1 MANSKEAKARIKINK
16 LLEESGWRFFDT
28 KKGQANIQLEPN
40 VKITQKDID
49 AFGEDFETT
58 KNGYI
63 DFLLLDEKGFPL
75 VILEAKKGEKDPLD
89 GKEQARRYAKN
100 ENARFVILSNG
111 NLHYFWDLERGDP
124 EIITEFPT
132 QESLTHRL
140 DFKPDNKRLADEEVS
155 DDYIAFTQN
164 PNFKD
169 DLRYQDEETRIKYLW
184 DEGLRILRP
193 YQLKS
198 IHALQKSAE
207 SGNDRFLFE
216 MATGTGKTL
225 ISAAIIKLFLR
236 TGNAKRILFLVD
248 RLELED
254 QAQKNF
260 VQYLSNDF
268 HSVVYKQNRDD
279 WKKAD
284 IVVSTVQSL
293 SAQDKYKKLF
303 SPTDFDLVI
312 ADESH
317 RAIGGNSRAVFE
329 YFIGYKLG
337 LTATPKDYLKNVDP
351 QKLSAKDPR
360 AWERRQLL
368 DTYTTFGCPNG
379 DPTFRYSLLDGVKDG
394 FLINPIVSDA
404 RTDITAELLS
414 EKGYAVMVEN
424 EEGEES
430 EETFFQR
437 DFERKFFSEKTNRVF
452 CQTFLENALKDPI
465 SGEIG
470 KSIIFCVSQKH
481 ASKVTQMLNKMASQ
495 LWPDKYNSDFA
506 VQITSNITDS
516 QQFTINFANNNLN
529 GHTKFLENYKS
540 SKTRVCVTVGMMT
553 TGYDCQD
560 ILNLAFMRPLF
571 SPTDFIQIK
580 GRGTRKFVFEY
591 TDEYNEKH
599 KHEKENFKLFDFF
612 ANCEYFEEKFDYDE
626 ILKLPVKQKGT
637 GGEGPV
643 GVDIDEIEVFN
654 PDKVKI
660 LTDIDQKSKEERSN
674 KFIVAISTI
683 GAILFGIG
691 AIMFVASN
699 WREIPDLMKVLILLG
714 STFGAYYL
722 GYLFKYDK
730 KNLPKV
736 GISLFFLGALLF
748 GASIFLIAQIYHIN
762 ANAHSLV
769 LIWLIGVLPLIY
781 AFRSE
786 PIAALSSLLFFIW
799 IGLFIFRGGRF
810 NESMFLSFPVIYL
823 SAGILLFS
831 IGGLHYLEPQLAKIA
846 RIFRIA
852 GIKIAILSLFLLTFK
867 FFSGYIN
874 NWLNNARA
882 LEEMSSQLMIGIVL
896 FSVLAF
902 FGLVINLLFNP
913 SQSKTNSF
921 ESGAALGL
929 LSFTLLFFFFPTE
942 SSIYTVIY
950 NLLFAGLT
958 LFLIYIG
965 YQKSDIKIVNTGV
978 FWLSVFILAKYFD
991 FFWDL
996 IGRSLFFIIGGLI
1009 LVLGGI
1015 AMERKRKQIKEDFT
1029 KLNA

>member
-1 MANSKEAKARIKINK
+1 MSTKEASARIKINA
-16 LLEESGWRFFDT
+16 LLEKAGWRFFDT
-28 KKGQANIQLEPN
+28 EKDKANIQVEPN

-58 KNGYI
+58 KNGFI
-63 DFLLLDEKGFPL
+63 DFLLLDDKGFPL
-75 VILEAKKGEKDPLD
+75 VVLEAKKGEKDPLD
-89 GKEQARRYAKN
+89 GKEQARRYAKS

-140 DFKPDNKRLADEEVS
+140 DFRPDNKRLADEEVG
-155 DDYIAFTQN
+155 DDYIALTQN

-169 DLRYQDEETRIKYLW
+169 DPQYQDEETRAKYLW
-184 DEGLRILRP
+184 GEGLRILRP

-248 RLELED
+248 RIELED

-268 HSVVYKQNRDD
+268 QSVIYKQNRDD

-284 IVVSTVQSL
+284 IVVSTVQSF

-351 QKLSAKDPR
+351 QKLSARDPR

-379 DPTFRYSLLDGVKDG
+379 DPTFRYSLLDGVRDG

-414 EKGYAVMVEN
+414 EKGYAVVLEN
-424 EEGEES
+424 EDGEEA

-452 CQTFLENALKDPI
+452 CKTFIENALKDPI

-470 KSIIFCVSQKH
+470 KSIIFAVSQKH
-481 ASKVTQMLNKMASQ
+481 ASKLTQMLNIMATE
-495 LWPDKYNSDFA
+495 LWPDRYNSDFA
-506 VQITSNITDS
+506 VQVTSNIAEAG
-516 QQFTINFANNNLN
+516 QMTINFSNNNLG

-560 ILNLAFMRPLF
+560 ILNLALMRPIF

-580 GRGTRKFVFEY
+580 GRGTRKYTFEY
-591 TDEYNEKH
+591 TDEYGEKH
-599 KHEKENFKLFDFF
+599 KHEKDNFKLFDFF

-626 ILKLPVKQKGT
+626 ILKLPIAKGS
-637 GGEGPV
+637 GGEGP
-643 GVDIDEIEVFN
+643 GTPIDIDEIEVFD
-654 PDKVKI
+654 PDKVKT
-660 LTDIDQKSKEERSN
+660 LTEKPVGIEGMKVDRRLFEKAREELQQDAEVKSAVEQEQWDKAVHIVREKYEDQPKLFLNLEKIRKSENLDRR
-674 KFIVAISTI
+674 
-683 GAILFGIG
+683 L
-691 AIMFVASN
+691 N
-699 WREIPDLMKVLILLG
+699 WREFLERAFDLIDRFKDKDELLEEECEKFISIYKPESKYVPHIKNFMK
-714 STFGAYYL
+714 AY
-722 GYLFKYDK
+722 
-730 KNLPKV
+730 
-736 GISLFFLGALLF
+736 
-748 GASIFLIAQIYHIN
+748 
-762 ANAHSLV
+762 
-769 LIWLIGVLPLIY
+769 IGNEY
-781 AFRSE
+781 FR
-786 PIAALSSLLFFIW
+786 
-799 IGLFIFRGGRF
+799 
-810 NESMFLSFPVIYL
+810 NE
-823 SAGILLFS
+823 
-831 IGGLHYLEPQLAKIA
+831 
-846 RIFRIA
+846 
-852 GIKIAILSLFLLTFK
+852 
-867 FFSGYIN
+867 IN
-874 NWLNNARA
+874 NKRFPREYAGFEMKEYQALNGYR
-882 LEEMSSQLMIGIVL
+882 Q
-896 FSVLAF
+896 
-902 FGLVINLLFNP
+902 
-913 SQSKTNSF
+913 
-921 ESGAALGL
+921 
-929 LSFTLLFFFFPTE
+929 
-942 SSIYTVIY
+942 TVPEY
-950 NLLFAGLT
+950 VKD
-958 LFLIYIG
+958 YVP
-965 YQKSDIKIVNTGV
+965 VNQYM
-978 FWLSVFILAKYFD
+978 K
-991 FFWDL
+991 
-996 IGRSLFFIIGGLI
+996 
-1009 LVLGGI
+1009 
-1015 AMERKRKQIKEDFT
+1015 
-1029 KLNA
+1029 